1 MRIVKR
7 LLKQLLFVKHRFLIG
22 VTLLLIATVGV
33 QYAPLLMQQLIDTVL
48 TPVTQGQSLHVAQM
62 WLLST
67 MFVSITIIA
76 NAIGYF
82 SSLILMDCA
91 NRIGE
96 YLRNQAYDK
105 MQTLPI
111 SYFDDK
117 PAGKI
122 SSRIVNNTD
131 TLRIQ
136 FYGSLLTQF
145 LYNSAMIVVIYIIIF
160 SLNIWLGMILLLLL
174 PVFYYWQVF
183 YQRMLEKPMADYYEA
198 QGDVNTHVNEA
209 MNGSVIIQLFHQEKN
224 VTQRFEETSKKLLRA
239 FQKEIS
245 VEAAFSWNL
254 VELFKRLTIA
264 ILLAFVGYQFLGGT
278 LGMTLGAV
286 FAYVNYIER
295 LFNAMGQM
303 VRSFPGIQRSLATGR
318 RVFELLD
325 EPSEKDTTDLLQV
338 SDGVVVFDR
347 VVFGYNSEQPVLKN
361 ISFKA
366 DKGQTIA
373 LVGHTGSGKTSIM
386 NLLFRFYDPQQGQI
400 LIDGQNIQLYNRES
414 VRRDMGIVLQ
424 DPYLFTGT
432 IKSNVAM
439 DDETMSDD
447 VVIDALCKVGAQDL
461 LKRLDN
467 GIYEPVFEKGNTYS
481 SGERQLISF
490 ARTLAANPKILILD
504 EATSHIDTETEE
516 IIQHAMNVVKEGRT
530 TFIIAHRLST
540 IQNADQILVL
550 HEGEIVE
557 RGTHQ
562 ELMVSN
568 GKYADMYKTQQKIA

>member
-1 MRIVKR
+1 MNLVKR
-7 LLKQLLFVKHRFLIG
+7 LLRQLLVVKYRFLFG
-22 VTLLLIATVGV
+22 VALLLLATIGV
-33 QYAPLLMQQLIDTVL
+33 QYAPLLIQQLIDTVL
-48 TPVTQGQSLHVAQM
+48 TPVTQGQSLQVAQM
-62 WLLST
+62 WSLSAL
-67 MFVSITIIA
+67 FVSITIIA
-76 NAIGYF
+76 NAIGYC

-91 NRIGE
+91 NHIGE

-224 VTQRFEETSKKLLRA
+224 VTQRFEETSQKLLHA

-366 DKGQTIA
+366 DKGQTVA

-414 VRRDMGIVLQ
+414 VRQDMGIVLQ

-447 VVIDALCKVGAQDL
+447 VVIDALRKVGAQDL

-562 ELMVSN
+562 ELMLLN
-568 GKYADMYKTQQKIA
+568 GKYADMYKTQQRVA